1 MEEIKNAVERTHL
14 ELNSEYGYLEKHYQS
29 VLCHYIRKSMPGAV
43 VSLEVNLPYRTTDG
57 FCFYNG
63 RMDVVVETET
73 KYIILELKAHLDKRN
88 GFKSAIGQTKRYI
101 SNVRTNKE
109 LFAMLI
115 VFGGLSPVVRYLQKY
130 GVDIEWDKV
139 FPEQTFDYYNEY
151 EQFLF
156 NTGIIWEKKIID
168 KYLSDTISFVKK
180 T

>member
-29 VLCHYIRKSMPGAV
+29 VLCHYIRKSLPDAV

-88 GFKSAIGQTKRYI
+88 GFNSAIGQTKRYI
-101 SNVRTNKE
+101 SNVRTDKE

-115 VFGGLSPVVRYLQKY
+115 VFGGLSPVVRYLQK
-130 GVDIEWDKV
+130 
-139 FPEQTFDYYNEY
+139 
-151 EQFLF
+151 F
-156 NTGIIWEKKIID
+156 NRLITVGK
-168 KYLSDTISFVKK
+168 TIPATTQPGEGEVS

>member
-1 MEEIKNAVERTHL
+1 MEEIKNAVERTNL
-14 ELNSEYGYLEKHYQS
+14 ELNNEYGYLEKHYQS
-29 VLCHYIRKSMPGAV
+29 VLCHYIRKSMPDAV

-63 RMDVVVETET
+63 RMDVVIETET
-73 KYIILELKAHLDKRN
+73 KYIILELKANMDKRN

-115 VFGGLSPVVRYLQKY
+115 IFGGLSPVVRYFQRYDTLIT
-130 GVDIEWDKV
+130 VS
-139 FPEQTFDYYNEY
+139 
-151 EQFLF
+151 
-156 NTGIIWEKKIID
+156 KKPPT
-168 KYLSDTISFVKK
+168 TISVPGEGEVS